1 MSADA
6 ITEPIQLTQA
16 TETNGSKKR
25 KSKAQNAIKETV
37 SPPVEASAEDAG
49 PAVDGESNESP
60 YIKDLQ
66 K

>member
-6 ITEPIQLTQA
+6 ITEPIQLTQP
-16 TETNGSKKR
+16 ETNGTKKR
-25 KSKAQNAIKETV
+25 KSKAQNATKETV
-37 SPPVEASAEDAG
+37 SPPVEATAEDAG